1 MNKGE
6 KEMAVVT
13 YTVTVTGTS
22 VTISPSIK
30 AVTFVAGDF
39 LIFNR
44 ADGTKQDVVVK
55 VVAGL
60 AEGPTIVAAVAGD
73 RRATIDPPSLDS
85 DGNVLITFSD
95 AGGLRGDSP
104 KGGFPP

>member
-13 YTVTVTGTS
+13 YTVTVTGSS
-22 VTISPSIK
+22 VTISPDPT

-44 ADGTKQDVVVK
+44 APSTGQDIVVK
-55 VVAGL
+55 VVEGPTG
-60 AEGPTIVAAVAGD
+60 GPTIVAAVAGD
-73 RRATIDPPSLDS
+73 RRVAVDPPTINA
-85 DGNVLITFSD
+85 DGDVLITFSD
-95 AGGLRGDSP
+95 AGGSNS
-104 KGGFPP
+104 GFPP

>member
-1 MNKGE
+1 VRKTMNKGE

-13 YTVTVTGTS
+13 YTVTMVGG
-22 VTISPSIK
+22 VATISPDPT

-39 LIFNR
+39 LIFER
-44 ADGTKQDVVVK
+44 APGTAQDIVVK
-55 VVAGL
+55 VVAGP
-60 AEGPTIVAAVAGD
+60 AGGPTIVAAVAGE

-95 AGGLRGDSP
+95 AGGLNS
-104 KGGFPP
+104 GFPP

>member
-1 MNKGE
+1 
-6 KEMAVVT
+6 MAVVT
-13 YTVTVTGTS
+13 YTVTVTGTG
-22 VTISPSIK
+22 VTISPDPK

-44 ADGTKQDVVVK
+44 GDDTKQDVVVK

-60 AEGPTIVAAVAGD
+60 AGGPTIVAAVAGD
-73 RRATIDPPSLDS
+73 RRATVDPPTLDS
-85 DGNVLITFSD
+85 SGNVLITFSD
-95 AGGLRGDSP
+95 AGGL